1 MKCIYTESDITKS
14 ACQLLVSPIS
24 LDALYTTSMER
35 EFQRC
40 FPEATKVARQMLTK
54 STVVTEDMLPHM
66 SDVIW
71 VDTPGGRTTGFCI
84 VRETRDD
91 HINKKALRAGM
102 KSVNRKA
109 GELGQPVIGLD
120 LFGCETAED
129 WAEIVDLIEE
139 ELNDVQVVVC
149 IPTNKLLN
157 EVIDILPGDEE
168 IKVLSLSRE

>member
-1 MKCIYTESDITKS
+1 MMKCIYTESDVTKS
-14 ACQLLVSPIS
+14 ACQLLISPLS
-24 LDALYTTSMER
+24 LDALYATTMER
-35 EFQRC
+35 GFQRC
-40 FPEATKVARQMLTK
+40 FPEAMKVARQMLTK

-84 VRETRDD
+84 VRETRGDD
-91 HINKKALRAGM
+91 INKTALRAGM

-109 GELGQPVIGLD
+109 TELEQPVIGLD
-120 LFGCETAED
+120 LFGCETAMD
-129 WAEIVDLIEE
+129 WAEIVDIIEE
-139 ELNDVQVVVC
+139 ELNEVQVVIC

-168 IKVLSLSRE
+168 IKVLSLSR